1 MAQVARYPVGVDRE
15 AKVKP
20 PRFDYVCA
28 ETLAEAHSVL
38 AAEGGDARVMAG
50 GQTLVPML
58 SMRLARPKV
67 LVDIMRVPGLDRIAA
82 SDGAIHVGAA
92 VRQARL
98 LAWPDLAL
106 HQPLLAAALPC
117 VGHAQTRNRGTV
129 CGSVAHADPS
139 AEIPL
144 VLLALEGAILLSTRW
159 RRRTIAAD
167 QFFVGLMSTARRD
180 DELIA
185 AVSFPGARP
194 GHGYAFRE
202 FGRRHGDF
210 AIVACAAVATES
222 SLRLAIGGVADRPV
236 ARNWDNIT
244 GAALDDA
251 LNEFAYELDAR
262 DDLHATARFRRDL
275 VRKLGRQTVAEAR
288 RCLA

>member
-1 MAQVARYPVGVDRE
+1 M
-15 AKVKP
+15 KP
-20 PRFDYVCA
+20 PRFDYVRA
-28 ETLAEAHSVL
+28 GTVAEAHAVL
-38 AAEGGDARVMAG
+38 AAEGADARVIAG

-67 LVDIMRVPGLDRIAA
+67 LVDIMRLPELDHIEEA
-82 SDGAIHVGAA
+82 DGAIHVGAA
-92 VRQARL
+92 VRQAELLEWPRL
-98 LAWPDLAL
+98 GER
-106 HQPLLAAALPC
+106 QPLLAAALPW

-144 VLLALEGAILLSTRW
+144 VLVALGGSVVLSTRR

-167 QFFVGLMSTARRD
+167 DFFLGLLSTARRD

-185 AVSFPGARP
+185 GVSFPSARP
-194 GHGYAFRE
+194 AHGYAFRE

-210 AIVACAAVATES
+210 AIVACAAVVTAAS
-222 SLRLAIGGVADRPV
+222 VRLAIGGVADRPV
-236 ARNWDNIT
+236 AREWSGISSD
-244 GAALDDA
+244 ALDDA
-251 LNEFAYELDAR
+251 LNEFAYDLDAR

-275 VRKLGRQTVAEAR
+275 VRQLGREVVMEAR